1 MTLYDLIKDV
11 RNRKSL
17 DVLSKWCL
25 LDGALAHSYIQTP
38 KFSCLTKIP
47 DQIFSYESLG
57 LDFKKETFDFTS
69 SPVNLFE
76 IIWIYNS
83 GIKATQE
90 WTSPSFEADFQL
102 SERFRVN

>member
-1 MTLYDLIKDV
+1 MTLYDLIRDV
-11 RNRKSL
+11 RNRKNL
-17 DVLSKWCL
+17 DVLLKWCL
-25 LDGALAHSYIQTP
+25 LDGALAHSYSQTP
-38 KFSCLTKIP
+38 VFMPNQNTWP
-47 DQIFSYESLG
+47 NFSYESLG

-69 SPVNLFE
+69 SSVNLFE